1 MENNGFSNIIYTLM
15 ISFFGALAKEIN
27 DKSKTKESFNIF
39 FGEIILHG
47 FSGWIVALA
56 ASKYL
61 GWEDFTSLT
70 IVAGIGGLFGFD
82 LLKILFKIGLRILA
96 STKNIKLDDSDT
108 EFDKEQ
114 KKKTTRKP
122 ATKKKASSDEE

>member
-1 MENNGFSNIIYTLM
+1 MNNNGFSNIIYTLM

-27 DKSKTKESFNIF
+27 DKSKTQESFNIF

-82 LLKILFKIGLRILA
+82 LMKLLLKIGLKVLA
-96 STKNIKLDDSDT
+96 SARNIKLDDSDT
-108 EFDKEQ
+108 DFDKEQ
-114 KKKTTRKP
+114 KKKPTRKP
-122 ATKKKASSDEE
+122 TTKKKVDSDEK